1 MNKTIVV
8 IEDDINVLETVTSIL
23 SYNGYTVKGFKC
35 CPDIL
40 DLIDTHKP
48 DLILLDLL
56 LEKEDG
62 REICKTIKG
71 NEATSG
77 ISVIIMSGAQDIYN
91 VILECGA
98 NDVIKKPFT
107 EEILLSRVERQIR

>member
-1 MNKTIVV
+1 MRNKTIVV
-8 IEDDINVLETVTSIL
+8 IEDDVDVLETVTNIL
-23 SYNGYTVKGFKC
+23 SESYVVKSFKD
-35 CPDIL
+35 CPDIFGI
-40 DLIDTHKP
+40 IDTHKP

-62 REICKTIKG
+62 REICKAIKA
-71 NEATSG
+71 NDATSG

-91 VILECGA
+91 VISEGGA

-107 EEILLSRVERQIR
+107 KDILLSRVERQLR